1 MRVWRKL
8 DGGGRVG
15 AALVLFVLAVAF
27 LGPLAAPYSPTKPVG
42 LPGSG
47 PSLHDLLGTDFIGRD
62 VLSRVL
68 YGGRSVI
75 LLGAAATVLSYV
87 IGGLVGLIAGYTR
100 SFADSLLMRGVD
112 VLRAFPPLLV
122 LLVLATGAGNGVPI
136 LVFGVG
142 LVEFPP
148 LSRIFRTATLEASQA
163 SYVDA
168 AVLRGERTRAILWRE
183 ILPNIADQVTATI
196 GLYFSLSIILIA
208 SMNFIGLG
216 LQPPTA
222 DWGLMVAENR
232 GIINLNPWVIIVPT
246 LMIAVLTV
254 GLTLVGDSYAG
265 VRGRSTVK
273 TQPGRRRGL
282 A

>member
-1 MRVWRKL
+1 MRIWRRL

-42 LPGSG
+42 LSGSA

-75 LLGAAATVLSYV
+75 LLGAAATVLSYL

-100 SFADSLLMRGVD
+100 SFTDSLLMRGVD

-148 LSRIFRTATLEASQA
+148 LSRIFRTATLEASQT

-168 AVLRGERTRAILWRE
+168 AVLRGERTHAILWRE
-183 ILPNIADQVTATI
+183 ILPNIADQVTATL

-232 GIINLNPWVIIVPT
+232 GIINLNPWVVIVPT
-246 LMIAVLTV
+246 LMIAILTV
-254 GLTLVGDSYAG
+254 GLTLLGDSYAG

-273 TQPGRRRGL
+273 TKLGRRRGL